1 LYECG
6 YNPQLHKLYPKIA
19 YPVSR
24 CTPMISPNVKWDHN
38 KSWFA
43 YKFTEF
49 IASDAEQMDYDV
61 SNDYEEFKH
70 IAGHVIDGLLD

>member
-1 LYECG
+1 MGLQSSTAQVV
-6 YNPQLHKLYPKIA
+6 PRIRV
-19 YPVSR
+19 PVSR
-24 CTPMISPNVKWDHN
+24 GTPMISPMVKWDHD

-49 IASDAEQMDYDV
+49 IASDAEQRDYNV

>member
-1 LYECG
+1 
-6 YNPQLHKLYPKIA
+6 
-19 YPVSR
+19 
-24 CTPMISPNVKWDHN
+24 MISPMVKWDHD

-49 IASDAEQMDYDV
+49 IASGAEQRDYNV

-70 IAGHVIDGLLD
+70 VAGHVIDGLLN

>member
-1 LYECG
+1 MRLQSSTAQVVPRNRVPRE
-6 YNPQLHKLYPKIA
+6 
-19 YPVSR
+19 SR
-24 CTPMISPNVKWDHN
+24 HSHDLAMVKWDHD

-49 IASDAEQMDYDV
+49 IASDAEQRDYNV

-70 IAGHVIDGLLD
+70 VAGHVIDGLLD